1 MDYWDRRLL
10 KSQLE
15 LEGVRKALKDADG
28 DREKLRK
35 NLKKTKRFYKSRLGE
50 VARLDHSLYNVGEQ
64 TQESSNGDEGPET
77 TGDVPTN

>member
-50 VARLDHSLYNVGEQ
+50 VARLDHSLYNVREH
-64 TQESSNGDEGPET
+64 TQEVVDGDEGPET
-77 TGDVPTN
+77 TGDVPTD

>member
-64 TQESSNGDEGPET
+64 TQESANGDEGPET
-77 TGDVPTN
+77 TGDVPTD